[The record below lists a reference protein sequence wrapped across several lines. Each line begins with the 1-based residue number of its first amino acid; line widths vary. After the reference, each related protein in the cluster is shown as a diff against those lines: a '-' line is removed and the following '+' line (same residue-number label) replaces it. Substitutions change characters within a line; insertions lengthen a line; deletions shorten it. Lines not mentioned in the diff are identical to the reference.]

1 MTLKRPAAREITRF
15 ILSLRHFSTNSF
27 AIPRLCPQTMQTSR
41 TKIKVYT
48 LSMQLT
54 GEENV
59 ITAIEVAS
67 GENVEI
73 TVAQKEK
80 VAQGGWATVYR
91 AEISPG
97 KETIAIKQL
106 KETTV
111 YKVVSFERRV
121 DKSIARWRFC
131 GQ

>member
-1 MTLKRPAAREITRF
+1 MK
-15 ILSLRHFSTNSF
+15 
-27 AIPRLCPQTMQTSR
+27 
-41 TKIKVYT
+41 
-48 LSMQLT
+48 LT
-54 GEENV
+54 VEENV
-59 ITAIEVAS
+59 ITAVEVAS

-106 KETTV
+106 RETNEH
-111 YKVVSFERRV
+111 KVVSFERRV

>member
-1 MTLKRPAAREITRF
+1 MTLKGPPAREITRF
-15 ILSLRHFSTNSF
+15 ILSLRHFPTNSF
-27 AIPRLCPQTMQTSR
+27 AIPRQCSQTMQTSR
-41 TKIKVYT
+41 TKLKVYT
-48 LSMQLT
+48 LSVQLT
-54 GEENV
+54 VEENV

-106 KETTV
+106 RETNEH
-111 YKVVSFERRV
+111 KVVSFERRV

>member
-1 MTLKRPAAREITRF
+1 
-15 ILSLRHFSTNSF
+15 
-27 AIPRLCPQTMQTSR
+27 MQTSR
-41 TKIKVYT
+41 TKLKVYT
-48 LSMQLT
+48 LSVQLT
-54 GEENV
+54 VEGNV

-91 AEISPG
+91 AEISPE

-106 KETTV
+106 RETNEH
-111 YKVVSFERRV
+111 KVVSFERRV

>member
-1 MTLKRPAAREITRF
+1 
-15 ILSLRHFSTNSF
+15 
-27 AIPRLCPQTMQTSR
+27 MQTSR
-41 TKIKVYT
+41 TKFEVYT
-48 LSMQLT
+48 LSMPLT
-54 GEENV
+54 VEENV

-67 GENVEI
+67 GVNVEI

-97 KETIAIKQL
+97 KETIAIKQV
-106 KETTV
+106 KETNLH
-111 YKVVSFERRV
+111 KVVSFETRV

>member
-1 MTLKRPAAREITRF
+1 MTLKGPPAREITRI
-15 ILSLRHFSTNSF
+15 ILSLRHFPTNSF
-27 AIPRLCPQTMQTSR
+27 AVPRQCSQTMQTSR

-48 LSMQLT
+48 LSMKLT
-54 GEENV
+54 VEENV
-59 ITAIEVAS
+59 ITAVEVAS

-80 VAQGGWATVYR
+80 VARGGWATVYR

-106 KETTV
+106 RETNEH
-111 YKVVSFERRV
+111 KVVSFERRV

>member
-1 MTLKRPAAREITRF
+1 
-15 ILSLRHFSTNSF
+15 
-27 AIPRLCPQTMQTSR
+27 MQTSR
-41 TKIKVYT
+41 TKLKVYT

-54 GEENV
+54 VEENV
-59 ITAIEVAS
+59 ITAIEVVS

-106 KETTV
+106 KETKL
-111 YKVVSFERRV
+111 YKVVSFETRSN
-121 DKSIARWRFC
+121 KSIARWRSYA
-131 GQ
+131 Q

>member
-1 MTLKRPAAREITRF
+1 
-15 ILSLRHFSTNSF
+15 
-27 AIPRLCPQTMQTSR
+27 MQTSR
-41 TKIKVYT
+41 TRLKVYT
-48 LSMQLT
+48 VSMPLT
-54 GEENV
+54 VEENV
-59 ITAIEVAS
+59 VTAIEVAS
-67 GENVEI
+67 GDNVEI
-73 TVAQKEK
+73 TVVQKEK

-97 KETIAIKQL
+97 KETIAIKQV
-106 KETTV
+106 KETKL